1 MTYKLKDKLQGCIL
15 YIYIRGFKVQKKRYD
30 VYTQEKE
37 RGRVQEYARVL
48 NPKP

>member
-37 RGRVQEYARVL
+37 RGRVQEYCSCT
-48 NPKP
+48 KP